1 MLAIKL
7 LILFT
12 LVLIFIQDIKSR
24 SVYWFLFPVLIILFI
39 LLNIQQQQ
47 HLFSESGQPVL
58 INMGFLSLQF
68 ILVSLYFSIKN
79 RKWVIITSNL
89 LGWGDILF
97 LLSIAFYLS
106 VLNFLFF
113 YVISLSLVLM
123 SWLLW
128 QLVSKEKSKQI
139 PLAGLQALIFTV
151 FLASDWW
158 LRSVDLT
165 NDTWLLDLITK

>member
-1 MLAIKL
+1 MLVIKL

-12 LVLIFIQDIKSR
+12 LVLIFIQDVESR
-24 SVYWFLFPVLIILFI
+24 SVYWFWFPVLIILFI
-39 LLNIQQQQ
+39 LLNIQQR
-47 HLFSESGQPVL
+47 HLSIESWQPVL
-58 INMGFLSLQF
+58 INLSFLLLQF

-79 RKWVIITSNL
+79 RKWVIITANL

-97 LLSIAFYLS
+97 LLSIAFYLPT
-106 VLNFLFF
+106 LNFLFF
-113 YVISLSLVLM
+113 YVVSLAAVLII
-123 SWLLW
+123 WLLW

-158 LRSVDLT
+158 LKAIDLT